1 MRFWRIMKNFWIV
14 SLEIICISYLAAGCS
29 LLQNRYA
36 DRSRI
41 EEDNSA
47 AAIKTSAYNQKIEDG
62 ISYHKNANGDIV
74 ADGNADHPLITEA
87 NIVDNTV
94 YQHTVAADNSL
105 TVNNSLNS
113 NIDSSVNNLNT
124 KIETVETAVN
134 SKKEEVAA
142 AVQNSNPRIGDT
154 KVNEA
159 SVFAS
164 SSEMIIG
171 SFGKMPENSTL
182 YVEVVACD
190 PPLVYNT
197 GRLTDSIIAQ
207 YRNSNKFRMASDASI
222 KALRSKIEYNDVAN
236 GDWSSLAS
244 LARAQKYDYVFY
256 GANGKENSDVYLM
269 YYLIRV
275 DSGEIVWESTKSIK

>member
-1 MRFWRIMKNFWIV
+1 M
-14 SLEIICISYLAAGCS
+14 
-29 LLQNRYA
+29 
-36 DRSRI
+36 
-41 EEDNSA
+41 
-47 AAIKTSAYNQKIEDG
+47 
-62 ISYHKNANGDIV
+62 
-74 ADGNADHPLITEA
+74 
-87 NIVDNTV
+87 
-94 YQHTVAADNSL
+94 
-105 TVNNSLNS
+105 
-113 NIDSSVNNLNT
+113 
-124 KIETVETAVN
+124 N

-256 GANGKENSDVYLM
+256 GAIGKENSDVYLM